1 MSKEYIVTTIKK
13 IYANNIKNQKDY
25 VGCGTLEVALSK
37 VDFNEKDL
45 EFVHISGFRIP
56 RDGGCE
62 DLFKQDYILGKV
74 VSKEELTDR
83 EINSAMLKHAGFVK
97 EDEIAGFIKAES
109 GTVYI
114 FFEGDKIIDIT
125 KENNYEV

>member
-1 MSKEYIVTTIKK
+1 MAKEYRITTIKK
-13 IYANNIKNQKDY
+13 IYANGTKKQKDIEF
-25 VGCGTLEVALSK
+25 CLDLNKALEY

-45 EFVHISGFRIP
+45 EFIRVIGYIIP
-56 RDGGCE
+56 EDGGCE
-62 DLFKQDYILGKV
+62 DLYDQSYYIGKV
-74 VSKEELTDR
+74 VAKEGLTDR
-83 EINSAMLKHAGFVK
+83 EINSAMLRYSGFVK
-97 EDEIAGFIKAES
+97 EDEIAGFVKVES

>member
-1 MSKEYIVTTIKK
+1 MAKEYRITTIKK
-13 IYANNIKNQKDY
+13 SYAN
-25 VGCGTLEVALSK
+25 GTKKQNDIEFCADLNKALEY

-45 EFVHISGFRIP
+45 EFVRVMGYIIP
-56 RDGGCE
+56 EDGGCE
-62 DLFKQDYILGKV
+62 DLYDQSYYIGKV
-74 VSKEELTDR
+74 VPKEKLTER
-83 EINSAMLKHAGFVK
+83 EINSAMLRYAGFVK

-114 FFEGDKIIDIT
+114 CFESDKIIETT